1 MILFIVLG
9 GGISFVF
16 VFKNNMADKTK
27 TNNVNVQ
34 MEGQEGNEE
43 DEKNNEPEVND
54 SFLIEGV
61 EYVDTSRNF
70 KDVTPK
76 KFSFFIDN
84 NRENYLTY
92 IDNNENSNVTLS
104 MVDNNDNSVCAVF
117 SFYNN
122 GSQSDIIVSN
132 EDYMLKNKKVID
144 DNKTP
149 MWTEERYTSYI
160 ARYNSSFYIYQFVVK
175 IDDVEFSIFVLSK
188 KSGDENVKITIEKLI
203 DCLSVN
209 KKVGFYMGW
218 FLSYG
223 SMSNIT
229 LKSYKNIGYI
239 VVRGNSGKNPNK
251 IIINGN
257 VIDYQGAMSSWEN
270 SELLEINQ
278 VYGKWEDMN
287 VGYYTSNYSFGDSL
301 VIYIYGATKEIDGKE
316 YFVDSPYLFE
326 VQKYQESGMTEQEI
340 IKLLLDHLVKYV
352 RQ

>member
-1 MILFIVLG
+1 
-9 GGISFVF
+9 
-16 VFKNNMADKTK
+16 MADKTK

-132 EDYMLKNKKVID
+132 EDYMLKNKKVIH

-149 MWTEERYTSYI
+149 MWT
-160 ARYNSSFYIYQFVVK
+160 
-175 IDDVEFSIFVLSK
+175 
-188 KSGDENVKITIEKLI
+188 
-203 DCLSVN
+203 
-209 KKVGFYMGW
+209 
-218 FLSYG
+218 
-223 SMSNIT
+223 
-229 LKSYKNIGYI
+229 
-239 VVRGNSGKNPNK
+239 
-251 IIINGN
+251 
-257 VIDYQGAMSSWEN
+257 
-270 SELLEINQ
+270 
-278 VYGKWEDMN
+278 
-287 VGYYTSNYSFGDSL
+287 
-301 VIYIYGATKEIDGKE
+301 
-316 YFVDSPYLFE
+316 
-326 VQKYQESGMTEQEI
+326 
-340 IKLLLDHLVKYV
+340 
-352 RQ
+352 